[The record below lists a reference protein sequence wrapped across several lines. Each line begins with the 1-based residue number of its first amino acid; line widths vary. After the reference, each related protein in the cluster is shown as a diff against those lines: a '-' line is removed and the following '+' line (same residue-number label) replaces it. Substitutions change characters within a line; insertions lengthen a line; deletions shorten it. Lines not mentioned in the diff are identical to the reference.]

1 MFGKMTPP
9 VAILGVI
16 ENMAFFADPAT
27 GAPIPIFGQGGARRE
42 AGRLAV
48 PFLGEIPIDIA
59 LRQSAD
65 DGRPLVATT
74 PDSPTSHTFTAV
86 ATTLRQALG

>member
-9 VAILGVI
+9 VAILGVV
-16 ENMAFFADPAT
+16 ENMAFFADPAG

-42 AGRLAV
+42 AERLSV

-65 DGRPLVATT
+65 DGRPLVAAS
-74 PDSPTSHTFTAV
+74 PDSVTAHTFTAI
-86 ATTLRQALG
+86 ATALRKALD